1 MKVGQHTGEESYW
14 HETREG
20 RPGRGDLGKDKQ
32 GEESAAKLPCA
43 AQHSEVGT
51 GVKKEDIIA
60 DILQIISGGVL
71 EGSHENLRKKELEIE
86 VLVIKRKHKLG
97 AVVHVC
103 SPYSQEGEQELTG
116 GGRAIQCAQGQTEM
130 HEETFTKTTGEEG
143 VVVFASNPVGRQKQ
157 EFREFKVI
165 LSY

>member
-1 MKVGQHTGEESYW
+1 MW
-14 HETREG
+14 
-20 RPGRGDLGKDKQ
+20 KDKQ
-32 GEESAAKLPCA
+32 CQERAAKLA
-43 AQHSEVGT
+43 GAEQRSEVGT

-71 EGSHENLRKKELEIE
+71 EGSHENLRKKESGIE

-103 SPYSQEGEQELTG
+103 SPYSQAGELELMG
-116 GGRAIQCAQGQTEM
+116 AQPIQCAQGQTEM
-130 HEETFTKTTGEEG
+130 HEETFTKTTDEEG

-157 EFREFKVI
+157 ENQEFKVI
-165 LSY
+165 LSYKRRKGLRCI